1 MSDILN
7 AKNIV
12 KSFGEKDNKINVIN
26 EVSLKVKQGEF
37 ITIMGSSGS
46 GKSTLLHSLSGMDK
60 IDSGSIKLLNIE
72 INKLKEKEI
81 SNLRKEKLGFIFQYP
96 TLLPSLD
103 ILDNILLPFYDNK
116 SNRKHLITKAKN
128 LMKNLNLEHL
138 ENRRINEVSGG
149 QLQRACICRAILN
162 DPEILFGDEPTGSLN
177 SKQTNEI
184 LDIFDNLNSMGMTI
198 VLVTHDPKVS
208 IRSNR
213 VVFMKDGRLVSELIF
228 ENKYDSNNLLERL
241 QLVNSKME
249 EIGI

>member
-1 MSDILN
+1 
-7 AKNIV
+7 
-12 KSFGEKDNKINVIN
+12 
-26 EVSLKVKQGEF
+26 
-37 ITIMGSSGS
+37 
-46 GKSTLLHSLSGMDK
+46 
-60 IDSGSIKLLNIE
+60 
-72 INKLKEKEI
+72 
-81 SNLRKEKLGFIFQYP
+81 
-96 TLLPSLD
+96 
-103 ILDNILLPFYDNK
+103 
-116 SNRKHLITKAKN
+116 
-128 LMKNLNLEHL
+128 MKNLNLEHL